1 MQVSISRALHAELL
15 ALAAAEP
22 TREVCGL
29 LFGTAERI
37 EDIEPCINVSMQS
50 ETSFEI
56 DPSALIAAHKRER
69 AGGVKIIGCYHSH
82 PNGVG
87 EMSPLDLAAA
97 ENGQIWGIMA
107 LGEIHWWS
115 CSHMHSQR
123 IAQRLEQHISG

>member
-37 EDIEPCINVSMQS
+37 EGIEPCINVSMQS

-87 EMSPLDLAAA
+87 ALSPHDLAQAEQGSTWAIAA
-97 ENGQIWGIMA
+97 GGCLCFWQIDLPSA
-107 LGEIHWWS
+107 KSLAVRFSE
-115 CSHMHSQR
+115 
-123 IAQRLEQHISG
+123 

>member
-22 TREVCGL
+22 DREVCGL

-37 EDIEPCINVSMQS
+37 ESIEPCTNVSMQS

-87 EMSPLDLAAA
+87 EMSPRDKEAAG
-97 ENGQIWGIMA
+97 NDQIWAVIA
-107 LGEIHWWS
+107 LGQIHWWRCPS
-115 CSHMHSQR
+115 
-123 IAQRLEQHISG
+123 AFPQRLASHISG